1 MSQAYHKNINSFT
14 GISQEHTQFHR
25 HITRTHTGS
34 QMCHKNGHIADSH
47 RDLVLSK
54 LMIHKSGYI
63 WNLRDTATEGNTEA
77 AQSAQ
82 KVEDMFGSIH
92 TAVM

>member
-1 MSQAYHKNINSFT
+1 
-14 GISQEHTQFHR
+14 
-25 HITRTHTGS
+25 
-34 QMCHKNGHIADSH
+34 MCHKNGHIADSH

-63 WNLRDTATEGNTEA
+63 WNLRDTATEA
-77 AQSAQ
+77 AQSAH